1 MRSIVSIF
9 AFIAS
14 FVIGTFA
21 ASLFFTQSW
30 QEVPAIGEQP
40 IVRYRLSPHDRLIGA
55 AELRGTWSGTW
66 DHDSSDC
73 TITFDRVD
81 GNRFSGTLTERGTV
95 VLFEGTFDPTTRIL
109 RFNETRV
116 IELGPT
122 MTSWYLG
129 KNVGTLSAHGHYIS
143 GTGVDKNGEYP
154 WHVAN
159 Y

>member
-1 MRSIVSIF
+1 MRLIVSIA
-9 AFIAS
+9 AFIAA

-21 ASLFFTQSW
+21 ASLFFAQSW
-30 QEVPAIGEQP
+30 QEVPALPLPPTNIPKLHRTQ
-40 IVRYRLSPHDRLIGA
+40 IT
-55 AELRGTWSGTW
+55 AENLRGTWTGTW

-81 GNRFSGTLTERGTV
+81 GNQFSGTLTERGTV
-95 VLFEGTFDPTTRIL
+95 VRFDGTFDPDTRIF

-116 IELGPT
+116 IALGPT
-122 MTSWYLG
+122 MSWWSLG
-129 KNVGTLSAHGHYIS
+129 KNVGTLSADGRYLS

-154 WHVAN
+154 WHVSN

>member
-1 MRSIVSIF
+1 MSIF

-30 QEVPAIGEQP
+30 QEVPAVRDQP
-40 IVRYRLSPHDRLIGA
+40 IVRYRLSPPDRLIGA

-66 DHDSSDC
+66 DRDSSDC
-73 TITFDRVD
+73 TITFDRIEGD
-81 GNRFSGTLTERGTV
+81 RFSGTLTERGTV
-95 VLFEGTFDPTTRIL
+95 VLFEGTFEPTTRTL

-116 IELGPT
+116 VRLGPA
-122 MTSWYLG
+122 MTWWSLG
-129 KNVGTLSAHGHYIS
+129 KNVGTLSADGRYIS
-143 GTGVDKNGEYP
+143 GTGVDKNGEYS
-154 WHVAN
+154 WYASN